1 VPIYEFVCDAC
12 GERFEELVRVGTE
25 ATACRVCGA
34 EGARRVMSAQA
45 ALPRLTK
52 TPGEAR
58 RQERKNAGL
67 QARSKQRFGESVRRM
82 RPNRPPRGGG
92 S

>member
-1 VPIYEFVCDAC
+1 
-12 GERFEELVRVGTE
+12 
-25 ATACRVCGA
+25 
-34 EGARRVMSAQA
+34 MSAQA

-58 RQERKNAGL
+58 RQERKNASL